1 MANKILWLLLGLELC
16 LVFSLGFI
24 SGIISNKETLRE
36 FPLSSNNYEEAS
48 PSDYIQEDNIK
59 LYKDRVVILI
69 DNPSISSYADTNSML
84 PVLDAGSNGIK
95 FVPKSEKEIKVGDI
109 ISFKSE
115 NKIIVHRV
123 VNIGSDELGTYF
135 ITKGDNNKYAD
146 EKIRFSDIVS
156 KTIAIIY

>member
-1 MANKILWLLLGLELC
+1 MANKILWLLLGIELC

-24 SGIISNKETLRE
+24 SGIISNKETLTE
-36 FPLSSNNYEEAS
+36 FPLSSNSYEEAS

-69 DNPSISSYADTNSML
+69 DNPSMSSYADTNSML
-84 PVLDAGSNGIK
+84 PVLDTGSNGIK
-95 FVPKSEKEIKVGDI
+95 FVPKSEKDIKVGDI
-109 ISFKSE
+109 ISFKFE
-115 NKIIVHRV
+115 GKIIVHRV
-123 VNIGSDELGTYF
+123 VSIGSDELGTYF

-156 KTIAIIY
+156 KTIAVIY